1 MSTTPAGA
9 GTPGAASDGESFE
22 GRLAL
27 VTGGARGLGLAIAA
41 GLARRGADIALFDLR
56 PEVEAIAEELAAAT
70 GRGVIGLCGDVT
82 DDESVRRGLDALAEA
97 MGIATVLV
105 NAAGVAM
112 DKPALQTST
121 AEWRQVIDVNVTGT
135 FVVCREFA
143 RRVVDAR
150 LSATVVNV
158 ASMSG
163 LVVNVPQQQAA
174 YNTSKAGVSML
185 TKSLAVEW
193 LSRGIRVNAI
203 APGYFASD
211 MTREVAAREPE
222 MRDEW
227 LRRTPAGRMG
237 EPDELGD
244 LVAYLAGDSSRFV
257 VGETIVIDGGYTL
270 L

>member
-1 MSTTPAGA
+1 MTGA
-9 GTPGAASDGESFE
+9 MFDG
-22 GRLAL
+22 RVAV
-27 VTGGARGLGLAIAA
+27 VTGGGRGLGLAMAGSLAA
-41 GLARRGADIALFDLR
+41 RGADVALLDLLDD
-56 PEVEAIAEELAAAT
+56 VEGTAQALAEHT
-70 GRGVIGLCGDVT
+70 GRRVIGRPTDVT
-82 DDESVRRGLDALAEA
+82 DDDSVGAALDAVTEA
-97 MGIATVLV
+97 LGVPSVLV
-105 NAAGVAM
+105 NAAGIAL
-112 DKPALQTST
+112 DRPALETST
-121 AEWRQVIDVNVTGT
+121 ADWRRVVDVNLTGT
-135 FVVCREFA
+135 FIVCREFA
-143 RRVVDAR
+143 QRAVDAG
-150 LSATVVNV
+150 LAATIVNI

-193 LSRGIRVNAI
+193 LPMGVRVNAI

-211 MTREVAAREPE
+211 MTRAVAAREPE

-244 LVAYLAGDSSRFV
+244 LVAYLAGDDSRFV
-257 VGETIVIDGGYTL
+257 VGQTIVIDGGYTL

>member
-1 MSTTPAGA
+1 M
-9 GTPGAASDGESFE
+9 
-22 GRLAL
+22 
-27 VTGGARGLGLAIAA
+27 VTGGGRGLGLSMARSLAA
-41 GLARRGADIALFDLR
+41 RGADIALLDVL
-56 PEVEAIAEELAAAT
+56 PGVESVAAELAARS
-70 GRGVIGLCGDVT
+70 GRQVVGHHVDVT
-82 DDESVRRGLDALAEA
+82 NDESVLAGLDLASEAL
-97 MGIATVLV
+97 GVATVLV
-105 NAAGVAM
+105 NAAGIAM
-112 DKPALQTST
+112 DKPALETTT
-121 AEWRQVIDVNVTGT
+121 ADWRRVIDVNLTGA

-143 RRVVDAR
+143 RRVVDAG
-150 LSATVVNV
+150 LTASIVNI

-163 LVVNVPQQQAA
+163 MIVNVPQQQAA

-193 LSRGIRVNAI
+193 IPLGVRVNAI

-211 MTREVAAREPE
+211 MTREVAAREPQ

-244 LVAYLAGDSSRFV
+244 LVAYLAGDGSRFV
-257 VGETIVIDGGYTL
+257 VGQTVVIDGGYTL

>member
-1 MSTTPAGA
+1 M
-9 GTPGAASDGESFE
+9 
-22 GRLAL
+22 
-27 VTGGARGLGLAIAA
+27 VTGGGRGLGLSMARSLAA
-41 GLARRGADIALFDLR
+41 RGADIALFDVLPR
-56 PEVEAIAEELAAAT
+56 VESVAAELAARS
-70 GRGVIGLCGDVT
+70 GRQVVGHHVDVT
-82 DDESVRRGLDALAEA
+82 DDESVLAGLDLASDAL
-97 MGIATVLV
+97 GVATVLV
-105 NAAGVAM
+105 NAAGIAM
-112 DKPALQTST
+112 DKPALETST
-121 AEWRQVIDVNVTGT
+121 AEWRRVIDVNLTGA

-143 RRVVDAR
+143 RRVVDAG
-150 LSATVVNV
+150 LTASIVNI

-163 LVVNVPQQQAA
+163 MVVNVPQQQAA

-193 LSRGIRVNAI
+193 IPLGIRVNAI

-211 MTREVAAREPE
+211 MTREVAAREPQ

-244 LVAYLAGDSSRFV
+244 LVAYLAGDGSRFV
-257 VGETIVIDGGYTL
+257 VGETVVIDGGYTL